1 MARRSAAKPPRPEAR
16 PANDSASAPPPPPP
30 AAVCPTCKSL
40 AAQHLRSDY
49 RAGFTFHRFRCLE
62 CSRVYV
68 LRGPGP
74 E

>member
-16 PANDSASAPPPPPP
+16 PANEYSSAPP
-30 AAVCPTCKSL
+30 AAVCPTCKSP
-40 AAQHLRSDY
+40 AAQPLRSDH
-49 RAGFTFHRFRCLE
+49 RAGFTFYRFRCLE

-68 LRGPGP
+68 LRGHGP